1 MVGAERTGMETGIG
15 GSGGAMIRF
24 LIQRAL
30 VLILRLLASAL
41 ILLTLIESGFVIF
54 GGAGRHVWEISLSG
68 SAPVELGGGRWVDLL
83 LQRSVNSGIV
93 LLFSFGGGLLVGYSW
108 GVLGGRLR
116 KFGGS
121 LVLAAPWNLLSCV
134 PAFWFVVVTAI
145 FSFFEWQRPGF
156 ANDLV
161 VETGPDLLRWWNAAV
176 VAVPLLG
183 LAASWQ
189 LQAVAETVERE
200 AARPFVK
207 ALFLAGYRD
216 DDIFYSNILKRARPG
231 MIDLF
236 DRTLPAILGGLV
248 IAEWAFHYEGIG
260 SLLVDSVKAGSY
272 AGIFLC
278 GMWMSL
284 LIGMTSL
291 LREWVSQTWSQDQ

>member
-1 MVGAERTGMETGIG
+1 
-15 GSGGAMIRF
+15 MIRF
-24 LIQRAL
+24 LFQRAL
-30 VLILRLLASAL
+30 MMILRLLVSAL
-41 ILLTLIESGFVIF
+41 VLLALIECGFVIF
-54 GGAGRHVWEISLSG
+54 GGGDRHVWEISLSRT
-68 SAPVELGGGRWVDLL
+68 APVELGGGRWFELL
-83 LQRSVNSGIV
+83 LTRAANSGIV
-93 LLFSFGGGLLVGYSW
+93 LLFAFGGGLLVGYSW
-108 GVLGGRLR
+108 GILGGRLR
-116 KFGGS
+116 KFGGAI
-121 LVLAAPWNLLSCV
+121 VLAAPWNLLSCV

-145 FSFFEWQRPGF
+145 YSFFQWQRPGF

-176 VAVPLLG
+176 VALPLLG

-189 LQAVAETVERE
+189 LQAVADTVERE

-216 DDIFYSNILKRARPG
+216 EDIFYSNILKRSRPK
-231 MIDLF
+231 MINLF
-236 DRTLPAILGGLV
+236 DRVLPAILGGLV
-248 IAEWAFHYEGIG
+248 IAEWAFHYEGMG

-291 LREWVSQTWSQDQ
+291 LREWISQVWRQEQ